1 MRRGQWTAMMTADHA
16 DENPLSD
23 DRRSIRVSPRSSAS
37 SAVTVR
43 SRVATSAVARIGR
56 IRGSSLCGI
65 DSARVPTEF
74 ATGSTPTIVSPDLV
88 HTGPVGVEHELPS

>member
-1 MRRGQWTAMMTADHA
+1 MRRGQWTATMTADHA

-23 DRRSIRVSPRSSAS
+23 DRRSIRVSPRS